1 MAKILQKNGVYARV
15 GGGPLNACR
24 LKSISFFNEEDAVLP
39 TQWQKVVNIFTVP
52 QISKEPSILDKNEIL
67 SQKLPKFCLFFMYKT
82 ESIIFL
88 LKIADFRM

>member
-39 TQWQKVVNIFTVP
+39 TQWQKVENIFTV
-52 QISKEPSILDKNEIL
+52 L
-67 SQKLPKFCLFFMYKT
+67 
-82 ESIIFL
+82 
-88 LKIADFRM
+88 

>member
-39 TQWQKVVNIFTVP
+39 TQNNGKKWQIF
-52 QISKEPSILDKNEIL
+52 
-67 SQKLPKFCLFFMYKT
+67 SQYLKYQKSLQFWTKMKF
-82 ESIIFL
+82 
-88 LKIADFRM
+88 